1 MGRRP
6 SNLGNRFSDS
16 LYGRREQPRYHITG
30 EESFNM
36 STVKQDPSYPD
47 KKSEMAHAKPERN
60 KGSGGETPYSN
71 NLQAQRNS
79 EENSEADWVSIAEE
93 LDSQY
98 LLRQQPLRR
107 THVGFSVTDALAYG
121 GPNFDPNKM
130 AKWLIEEM
138 KDIQPAGYSYAIV
151 RFGNLIDAC
160 GVGYART
167 PAEDNSLEMGVNT
180 SLVSASLAKPL
191 CAVAVM
197 KLVEEKKI
205 ALDEKA
211 YPYIQQ
217 AFPDVH
223 NSIKDITIYQL
234 VTHTSGLGGGNKAFL
249 RSHSEFSD
257 LLKTSV
263 APTASSS
270 YHNGNYWFLAH
281 VVEGVTG
288 GGYIDFAR
296 KEVLEPMTITEM
308 SNLVESSPC
317 LYYKLGE
324 FTDGHAFKD
333 FSSSANGAYGWFA
346 SAIHWAKFMAYFRYD
361 KVLSSETRIQM
372 LTDPKTFFGFRR
384 WFGQPRGTYYGHGG
398 TFRQYIDGAPGDKG
412 FKGAM
417 MGFPDS
423 VDAVLLVN
431 NLIQDPASL
440 LIKAYHAGYA

>member
-1 MGRRP
+1 MA
-6 SNLGNRFSDS
+6 NTK
-16 LYGRREQPRYHITG
+16 RERYQ
-30 EESFNM
+30 ESEAK
-36 STVKQDPSYPD
+36 TAY
-47 KKSEMAHAKPERN
+47 SEK
-60 KGSGGETPYSN
+60 
-71 NLQAQRNS
+71 LQAQRNS

-93 LDSQY
+93 LDRQY
-98 LLRQQPLRR
+98 LLRQLPLRR

-130 AKWLIEEM
+130 VKWLIEEM
-138 KDIQPAGYSYAIV
+138 EDIQPVGYSYAIV
-151 RFGNLIDAC
+151 RFGKLVDAC

-167 PAEDNSLEMGVNT
+167 PAEDHSLEMDANT
-180 SLVSASLAKPL
+180 RFVSASLAKPL

-223 NSIKDITIYQL
+223 NSVKDIIIYQL
-234 VTHTSGLGGGNKAFL
+234 VTHTSGLGGGDKDL
-249 RSHSEFSD
+249 LGKPSEFSD
-257 LLKTSV
+257 LLKTFV
-263 APTASSS
+263 APTSSS
-270 YHNGNYWFLAH
+270 NYHNGNYWFLAH
-281 VVEGVTG
+281 VVEGLTG

-296 KEVLEPMTITEM
+296 KEILEPMTITDM

-324 FTDGHAFKD
+324 FTDGYAFKD
-333 FSSSANGAYGWFA
+333 FGSSANGAYGWFA
-346 SAIHWAKFMAYFRYD
+346 SAIHWAKFMAYFRFD

-398 TFRQYIDGAPGDKG
+398 TFRQQIDGVPVDKG
-412 FKGAM
+412 FKGAI

-431 NLIQDPASL
+431 TLIQDPASL